1 MISEPATSMEIEGLA
16 SEYLRLGA
24 QLEQLRDRQQAISDR
39 LRALSFGTH
48 RAGTALVC
56 VQRNRR
62 LSAENVQAAYPVA
75 RFPHLY
81 KATLDLTALRKHVAV
96 NDLDAFY
103 VDGAPRVVVRGV

>member
-1 MISEPATSMEIEGLA
+1 MISEPTTAAQIENLA

-24 QLEQLRDRQQAISDR
+24 QLEQLRDRQQAITDR

-48 RAGTALVC
+48 KAGSASVC

-62 LSAENVQAAYPVA
+62 LSAENVQVAYPVA

-81 KATLDLTALRKHVAV
+81 KATLDLTALRKHVAA

-103 VDGAPRVVVRGV
+103 IDGAPRVVVRGE

>member
-1 MISEPATSMEIEGLA
+1 MISEPTNSAEIESLA

-24 QLEQLRDRQQAISDR
+24 QLERLRDRQQAIADR
-39 LRALSFGTH
+39 LRSFSFGTH
-48 RAGTALVC
+48 KAGSASVC
-56 VQRNRR
+56 VQRNSR

-81 KATLDLTALRKHVAV
+81 KATLDLAALRTHVTA

-103 VDGAPRVVVRGV
+103 VDGAPRVVVRGE